1 MPRRPL
7 IITLIAIFYFLSPA
21 AIIIQGSVMNRIPL
35 LGPYNIFTRLFI
47 TDIIILLIYPI
58 SAVAL
63 YSVKKWGWYLF
74 LGCVLIL
81 IGYNIFVYFLN
92 PRYSL
97 SVLII
102 FNVVLAVV
110 AGIFFR
116 KHVIAPYF
124 NPRLR
129 WWETKPRFKIDI
141 HADIMLDDQILSGD
155 ILDLSISGFFMAF
168 DTSLSLGQV
177 YTFDLKCLKRSVK
190 VSGKVMRKSTEKEGY
205 NGLGIMFVRLTKK
218 EKTGINTIIKDLEK
232 GGLRDS
238 SRDRAAAETGETGR
252 PELRPTASRYTL
264 AHDAVLSGGNRT
276 INCRMLDISKN
287 GCLITT
293 EQAIS
298 EKQTI
303 SEKQIY
309 QMNIRCMNLE
319 IEIDSRI
326 KRKPEPHGAKQ
337 YAMEFVDIT
346 KEKKHSLNILVQTLK
361 KIGAKNRIEES
372 TPLPDEEIDKT
383 VLGTPYKIVLFFRK
397 LILKD
402 VG

>member
-7 IITLIAIFYFLSPA
+7 IITLIAICYFLSPI

-35 LGPYNIFTRLFI
+35 VGPYNIFTRLFI
-47 TDIIILLIYPI
+47 TDIIILFIYLI

-74 LGCVLIL
+74 LGCGLIL
-81 IGYNIFVYFLN
+81 IGYNIFVYFHN

-116 KHVIAPYF
+116 KHIIAPYF

-129 WWETKPRFKIDI
+129 WWETEPRFKIDI

-155 ILDLSISGFFMAF
+155 ILDLSMSGFFMAF
-168 DTSLSLGQV
+168 SNTLSLGQV
-177 YTFDLKCLKRSVK
+177 YTFDLKCWKHSVD

-205 NGLGIMFVRLTKK
+205 NEFGIMFVRLTEK
-218 EKTGINTIIKDLEK
+218 EKTGINIIIKDLEK

-238 SRDRAAAETGETGR
+238 SRDQAAGETGKTG
-252 PELRPTASRYTL
+252 PELHQQKTASRYTL
-264 AHDAVLSGGNRT
+264 AHDAVLSSGNRT

-287 GCLITT
+287 GCLITA
-293 EQAIS
+293 EQDLS
-298 EKQTI
+298 EKH
-303 SEKQIY
+303 IY

-326 KRKPEPHGAKQ
+326 KRNPEPLGAKK
-337 YAMEFVDIT
+337 YAMEFIDIT
-346 KEKKHSLNILVQTLK
+346 KEKMHRLNILIQTLK
-361 KIGAKNRIEES
+361 KIGAKNRLDES
-372 TPLPDEEIDKT
+372 TPLPDKEIDKT
-383 VLGTPYKIVLFFRK
+383 VSGTPYKIVLFFRK